1 MDKAKLNLFDG
12 AVSHRRVGHKK
23 HQFEYKY
30 KSVFIEDVFDF
41 NLEKFKRISSNIL
54 SFADNY
60 SDMSGKVIDSIKSFI
75 KDKNIEPNLCKV
87 NLLRTPNIGFIKSFN
102 PVCFWFLETQ
112 EGCKFFIAEV
122 KNTFYEDQIYII
134 ENNGD
139 IISEN
144 IWLEVEKNMYVSP
157 FAEKSGFY
165 KFNLSRN
172 PFKIRINQFNKEKKA
187 EIVTNIRGTII
198 KITGI
203 KKFIFYF
210 SLALSSLLVIFRIH
224 IQAFFLWMK
233 KFKIFPHGGSGYA
246 D

>member
-41 NLEKFKRISSNIL
+41 NLEKFKRISSKIL

-122 KNTFYEDQIYII
+122 KNTFHEDQIYII

-139 IISEN
+139 VISEN

>member
-1 MDKAKLNLFDG
+1 MDKAKLNLFNG

-30 KSVFIEDVFDF
+30 KSAFIEDAFDF
-41 NLEKFKRISSNIL
+41 NLEEFKSINSKVL

-60 SDMSGKVIDSIKSFI
+60 SDMSEKVIDSMRSFI
-75 KDKNIEPNLCKV
+75 KDKNIEPELCKV

-122 KNTFYEDQIYII
+122 RNTFNEDQIYII

-139 IISEN
+139 VISEN

-172 PFKIRINQFNKEKKA
+172 PFKIKINQFNKEKKA

-198 KITGI
+198 KISGI
-203 KKFIFYF
+203 KKLIFYF
-210 SLALSSLLVIFRIH
+210 GLTLSSLLVVIRIH

-233 KFKIFPHGGSGYA
+233 KFKIFPHGDSGYA
-246 D
+246 E

>member
-1 MDKAKLNLFDG
+1 M
-12 AVSHRRVGHKK
+12 
-23 HQFEYKY
+23 
-30 KSVFIEDVFDF
+30 
-41 NLEKFKRISSNIL
+41 
-54 SFADNY
+54 
-60 SDMSGKVIDSIKSFI
+60 KSFI

-122 KNTFYEDQIYII
+122 KNTFHEDQIYII

-139 IISEN
+139 VISEN

-172 PFKIRINQFNKEKKA
+172 PFKIKINQFNKEKKA

-203 KKFIFYF
+203 KKLIFYF

-233 KFKIFPHGGSGYA
+233 KFKVFPHGGSGYA

>member
-12 AVSHRRVGHKK
+12 AVSHRRVGNKK

-30 KSVFIEDVFDF
+30 KSAFVEDVFDF
-41 NLEKFKRISSNIL
+41 NLENFKHINSKIL

-60 SDMSGKVIDSIKSFI
+60 SDMSGKVIDSMKSFI
-75 KDKNIEPNLCKV
+75 KDKDIEANMCKV

-102 PVCFWFLETQ
+102 PVCFWFLETK

-122 KNTFYEDQIYII
+122 KNTFYEDQIYIV
-134 ENNGD
+134 ENNGEA
-139 IISEN
+139 ISEN

-172 PFKIRINQFNKEKKA
+172 PFKIKINQFNKEKKA
-187 EIVTNIRGTII
+187 EIVTNIRGTIS
-198 KITGI
+198 KMTGI
-203 KKFIFYF
+203 KKLLFYF
-210 SLALSSLLVIFRIH
+210 GLAFSSLLVLFRIH
-224 IQAFFLWMK
+224 IQAFFLWTK
-233 KFKIFPHGGSGYA
+233 KFKIFPHGDSGYA

>member
-12 AVSHRRVGHKK
+12 AVSHRRVGNKK

-30 KSVFIEDVFDF
+30 KSAFVEDVFDF
-41 NLEKFKRISSNIL
+41 NSEKFKHINSKIL

-60 SDMSGKVIDSIKSFI
+60 SDMSGKAIESMKAFI
-75 KDKNIEPNLCKV
+75 KEKDIEANMCKV

-102 PVCFWFLETQ
+102 PVCFWFLETK

-122 KNTFYEDQIYII
+122 KNTFYEDQIYIV
-134 ENNGD
+134 ENNGKA
-139 IISEN
+139 ISEN

-172 PFKIRINQFNKEKKA
+172 PFKIKINQFNKEKKA
-187 EIVTNIRGTII
+187 EIVTNIRGTIS
-198 KITGI
+198 KMRGI
-203 KKFIFYF
+203 KKLIFYF
-210 SLALSSLLVIFRIH
+210 GLALSSLLVLFRIH
-224 IQAFFLWMK
+224 IQAFFLWIK
-233 KFKIFPHGGSGYA
+233 KFKIFPHGDSGYA

>member
-12 AVSHRRVGHKK
+12 AVSHRRVGNKK

-30 KSVFIEDVFDF
+30 KSAFVEDVFDF
-41 NLEKFKRISSNIL
+41 NLEKFKRIHSKVL
-54 SFADNY
+54 SFADDY
-60 SDMSGKVIDSIKSFI
+60 SDMSSKVINSMKSFI
-75 KDKNIEPNLCKV
+75 KDRNIEANQCKV

-112 EGCKFFIAEV
+112 GSCKFFIAEV
-122 KNTFYEDQIYII
+122 KNTFFEDQIYIV
-134 ENNGD
+134 ENKGD
-139 IISEN
+139 AISEN

-172 PFKIRINQFNKEKKA
+172 PFKIKINQFNKEKKA
-187 EIVTNIRGTII
+187 EIVTNIRGAII
-198 KITGI
+198 KMTGI
-203 KKFIFYF
+203 RKLIFYF
-210 SLALSSLLVIFRIH
+210 GLALSSILVLVRIH
-224 IQAFFLWMK
+224 IQAFLLWIK
-233 KFKIFPHGGSGYA
+233 KFKIFPHGDSGYA

>member
-30 KSVFIEDVFDF
+30 KSVIVEDVFDF
-41 NLEKFKRISSNIL
+41 NLEKFKSIKSKIL
-54 SFADNY
+54 SFENKY
-60 SDMSGKVIDSIKSFI
+60 SDMSGKVIDSMKSFI
-75 KDKNIEPNLCKV
+75 KDKSIDANQCKV

-112 EGCKFFIAEV
+112 EGCKFFVAEV
-122 KNTFYEDQIYII
+122 KNTFHEDQIYIV

-139 IISEN
+139 TISEN

-172 PFKIRINQFNKEKKA
+172 PFKIKINQFNKEKKA

-198 KITGI
+198 KMTGM
-203 KKFIFYF
+203 KKLIFYF
-210 SLALSSLLVIFRIH
+210 SLALSSLLVVARIH

-233 KFKIFPHGGSGYA
+233 KFKIFPHGDSGYA

>member
-41 NLEKFKRISSNIL
+41 NLEKFKRISSKIL

-60 SDMSGKVIDSIKSFI
+60 SDMSGKVIDSMKSFI

-112 EGCKFFIAEV
+112 EGCKFFVAEV
-122 KNTFYEDQIYII
+122 RNTFHEDQIYII

-139 IISEN
+139 TISEN

-172 PFKIRINQFNKEKKA
+172 PFKIKINQFNKEKKA

-198 KITGI
+198 KMTGI
-203 KKFIFYF
+203 KKLIFYF

>member
-41 NLEKFKRISSNIL
+41 NLEKFKRISSKIL
-54 SFADNY
+54 SFAENY
-60 SDMSGKVIDSIKSFI
+60 SDMSGKVIDSMKSFI

-122 KNTFYEDQIYII
+122 KNTFHEDQIYII

-139 IISEN
+139 VISEN

-187 EIVTNIRGTII
+187 EIATNIRGTII

-203 KKFIFYF
+203 KKLIFYF

>member
-122 KNTFYEDQIYII
+122 KNTFHEDQIYII

-139 IISEN
+139 VISEN